1 MTIYD
6 IAREAGVSASTVSRV
21 INHRPGIK
29 ESTRRRVQ
37 ELLDRCNYTPDVS
50 ARGLVTQASRFIG
63 ILIED
68 IRVEHHTESVYE
80 IEQAMTAQGYTCIT
94 LSTGPQPERKAAAIQ
109 TLEQRRVEGV
119 VLIGSMFGTP
129 EVRQSVAR
137 HLPGIPV
144 VLVNGQL
151 DLPNAYNVLVDEQQG
166 TADCVALLAGA
177 GRRHLAYLM
186 DADTPANRNKAAGFR
201 AGLTRCGLNAE
212 EPVLLAEQAAEPGP
226 RSAIARG
233 RRETAALLAQ
243 LPQVDGILC
252 ADDLLAIGCL
262 QELQARGIAVP
273 GQVAVAGVDNT
284 LYGQLCSPA
293 LTTLDNRL
301 AEVSQAAAA
310 LLRDVLQGKTV
321 PHRQLLPAAVI
332 VREST

>member
-21 INHRPGIK
+21 INHKPGIK
-29 ESTRRRVQ
+29 ESTRQRVQ
-37 ELLDRCNYTPDVS
+37 ELLERYHYTPDIS

-68 IRVEHHTESVYE
+68 IRVEHHTESAYVL
-80 IEQAMTAQGYTCIT
+80 EQAMTAKGYTCIT
-94 LSTGPQPERKAAAIQ
+94 FSTGPQPERKAQYIQ
-109 TLEQRRVEGV
+109 ILEQRRVEGV
-119 VLIGSMFGTP
+119 FLIGSMFGTP
-129 EVRQSVAR
+129 EVRQSVAQ
-137 HLPGIPV
+137 HMHGIPV
-144 VLVNGQL
+144 VLVNGEL
-151 DLPNAYNVLVDEQQG
+151 DLPNAYNVLADEQQG
-166 TADCVALLAGA
+166 TADCVALLAEA
-177 GRRHLAYLM
+177 GRHRPAYLM
-186 DADTPANRNKAAGFR
+186 DTDTPANRNKVCGFR
-201 AGLTRCGLNAE
+201 QGLAHCGLHPNAPILTE
-212 EPVLLAEQAAEPGP
+212 KDTGPDP

-243 LPQVDGILC
+243 QPDTDSILC
-252 ADDLLAIGCL
+252 ATDLLAIGCL

-273 GQVAVAGVDNT
+273 QQVAVAGVDNT

-301 AEVSQAAAA
+301 AEVSQTAAA
-310 LLRDVLQGKTV
+310 LLLDLLQGKEV
-321 PHRQLLPAAVI
+321 PHRQVLPAAVI

>member
-21 INHRPGIK
+21 INHKPGIK
-29 ESTRRRVQ
+29 ESTRQRVQ
-37 ELLDRCNYTPDVS
+37 ELLERYHYTPDVS

-68 IRVEHHTESVYE
+68 IRVEHHTESAYVL
-80 IEQAMTAQGYTCIT
+80 EQAMTAKGYTCIT
-94 LSTGPQPERKAAAIQ
+94 FSTGPQPERKAQYIQ
-109 TLEQRRVEGV
+109 ILEQRRVEGV
-119 VLIGSMFGTP
+119 FLIGSMFGTP
-129 EVRQSVAR
+129 EVRQSVAQ
-137 HLPGIPV
+137 HMNSIPV
-144 VLVNGQL
+144 VLVNGEL
-151 DLPNAYNVLVDEQQG
+151 DLPNAYNVLADEQQG
-166 TADCVALLAGA
+166 TADCVALLAEA
-177 GRRHLAYLM
+177 GRRRPAYLM
-186 DADTPANRNKAAGFR
+186 DTDTPANRNKVCGFR
-201 AGLTRCGLNAE
+201 
-212 EPVLLAEQAAEPGP
+212 QDP

-243 LPQVDGILC
+243 QPDTDSILC
-252 ADDLLAIGCL
+252 ATDLLAIGCL

-273 GQVAVAGVDNT
+273 QQVAVAGVDNT

-301 AEVSQAAAA
+301 AEVSQTAAA
-310 LLRDVLQGKTV
+310 LLLDLLQGKEV
-321 PHRQLLPAAVI
+321 PHRQVLPAAVI